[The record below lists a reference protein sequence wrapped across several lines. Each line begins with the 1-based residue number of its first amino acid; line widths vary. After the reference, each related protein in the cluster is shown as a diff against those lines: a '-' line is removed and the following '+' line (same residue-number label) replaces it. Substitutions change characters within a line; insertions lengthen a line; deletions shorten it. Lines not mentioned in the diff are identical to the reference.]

1 MTRYHETSITV
12 RFNEIDAYRV
22 AWHGHYVAWM
32 EIGRNALAGMFGL
45 DAAQLYAA
53 GFLGPVVDLRV
64 KYLQP
69 ARFND
74 LITIRTRLRPS
85 ETATLLF
92 ESLIMGPDNRKLA
105 TGLTS
110 HALTDLDGVLQFRM
124 PPVVAERVGRMR
136 AWLEER

>member
-1 MTRYHETSITV
+1 MRYHETSIIV

-32 EIGRNALAGMFGL
+32 EIGRNALSGQFGL
-45 DAAQLYAA
+45 DADQLSAA
-53 GFLGPVVDLRV
+53 GFLGPVVDLQL
-64 KYLQP
+64 KYLRP

-74 LITIRTRLRPS
+74 QITIQTRLRPS
-85 ETATLLF
+85 ETATLVF
-92 ESLIMGPDNRKLA
+92 ESVLIGPDNRKLL

-124 PPVVAERVGRMR
+124 PPLLAERVERMR
-136 AWLEER
+136 AWLEG

>member
-1 MTRYHETSITV
+1 MRYHETTITV

-32 EIGRNALAGMFGL
+32 EIGRTALASQFGL
-45 DAAQLYAA
+45 DPDQLSAA
-53 GFLGPVVDLRV
+53 GFLGPVVELRV

-74 LITIRTRLRPS
+74 QVTIRTRLLPGD
-85 ETATLLF
+85 TATLAF

-105 TGLTS
+105 SGLTT
-110 HALTDLDGVLQFRM
+110 HALTDLDGVLQFQL
-124 PPVVAERVGRMR
+124 PPVVAERVERMR

>member
-1 MTRYHETSITV
+1 MRYHETSITV

-32 EIGRNALAGMFGL
+32 EIGRNALSGQFGL
-45 DAAQLYAA
+45 DAEQLYAA
-53 GFLGPVVDLRV
+53 GYLGPVVDLQL
-64 KYLQP
+64 KYLRP
-69 ARFND
+69 ARFNE

-85 ETATLLF
+85 ETATLVF
-92 ESLIMGPDNRKLA
+92 ESVIVAPDNRKLL

-124 PPVVAERVGRMR
+124 PPVLAERVVSMR
-136 AWLEER
+136 AWLEG

>member
-1 MTRYHETSITV
+1 MRYHETSITV

-32 EIGRNALAGMFGL
+32 EIGRNALSGQFGL
-45 DAAQLYAA
+45 DADQLYAS
-53 GFLGPVVDLRV
+53 GFLGPVVDLQL
-64 KYLQP
+64 KYLRP

-85 ETATLLF
+85 ETATLVF
-92 ESLIMGPDNRKLA
+92 ESVIIAPDNRKLL

-124 PPVVAERVGRMR
+124 PPVLAERVERMR
-136 AWLEER
+136 AWLEG

>member
-1 MTRYHETSITV
+1 MRYHETSITV

-32 EIGRNALAGMFGL
+32 EIGRNALSGQFGL
-45 DAAQLYAA
+45 DAEQLYAA
-53 GFLGPVVDLRV
+53 GYLGPVVDLQL
-64 KYLQP
+64 KYLRP

-85 ETATLLF
+85 ETATLVF
-92 ESLIMGPDNRKLA
+92 ESVIVAPDNRKLL

-124 PPVVAERVGRMR
+124 PPVLAERVERMR
-136 AWLEER
+136 AWLEG